1 MKAVIISKNGGP
13 EVLQLK
19 DIELKDPKSGEVLIK
34 NQAIGLNY
42 IDTYHRSG
50 LYPVELP
57 SHIGIEGAGIIEKI
71 GPDIKEFKI
80 GDKVAYAS
88 MPIGSYSTHRIFPI
102 KKLVKVP
109 NEIELENVVTL
120 MTKGLTV
127 FYLLHKTYPVK
138 SGETILFHAAAGGVG
153 QIFCQWAKSLGCSVI
168 GTVGSDEKIEIAK
181 KFGCSHVINYSKDDF
196 QKKVME
202 ITNEEG
208 LPVVYD
214 GVGKITM
221 EKSLGCLKMRGTFV
235 SFGNASGKLDLL
247 DVGKLIAPKGLF
259 LTRPS
264 IAHYTATRKE
274 LDEAASKLFDMVKT
288 QKVKIDIYKKYYL
301 NDVVTAH
308 KDLEGRKIIGPA
320 IIVPN

>member
-13 EVLQLK
+13 EVLELK
-19 DIELKDPKSGEVLIK
+19 DIQLGEPKSGEVLIK
-34 NQAIGLNY
+34 NEAIGLNY

-57 SHIGIEGAGIIEKI
+57 SNIGIEGAGIIEKI
-71 GPDIKEFKI
+71 GPDVKDFKV

-88 MPIGSYSTHRIFPI
+88 MPIGSYATHRIFPT

-120 MTKGLTV
+120 MTKGFTV

-153 QIFCQWAKSLGCSVI
+153 QIFCQWAKSLGCTVI

-181 KFGCSHVINYSKDDF
+181 ANGCDHVINYSKENF
-196 QKKVME
+196 SEKVKE
-202 ITNEEG
+202 ITNG
-208 LPVVYD
+208 VGVPVVFD
-214 GVGKITM
+214 GVGKKTFDGSI
-221 EKSLGCLKMRGTFV
+221 ECLKVRGMMV
-235 SFGNASGKLDLL
+235 SFGNASGPIEPCN
-247 DVGKLIAPKGLF
+247 VGKSLAPKGLY

-264 IAHYTATRKE
+264 VAHYTSTKEE
-274 LDEAASKLFDMVKT
+274 LDEAANKVFEMFINKKFKLNIF
-288 QKVKIDIYKKYYL
+288 KKYSL
-301 NDVVTAH
+301 DEIIEAH
-308 KDLEGRKIIGPA
+308 QDLEGRKILGPA
-320 IIVPN
+320 VIIP